1 MNSNAQ
7 ASKTDSPSALR
18 VFVAG
23 SSLDDLA
30 LDALQAELTAAKFH
44 VVRLQEQ
51 TITGKAWQRDLE
63 SAIERC
69 DLAVL
74 AISERSVE
82 SAFVQE
88 EARAARRSGKRV
100 IVLHLGDIPT
110 AKLGPEFRQPGP
122 LFRVEG
128 DGDWSAAMARVAQGL
143 TSFRDG
149 AIVLPSRR
157 PAAAHAVIPWAEA
170 LRRASD
176 SEAIEPRHLYAAL
189 LESCSGEPEVYA
201 ALLGRSTQ
209 VQAPKINDVLRRM
222 GLSVAENPVRIEG
235 RPRLSLEVAV
245 ALAWEQADTGREPDR
260 RDVFAALFDKAG
272 TRGAALI
279 EPALLSAGLDPAGIL
294 RAVADLR
301 DWARWP
307 SIARLIGE
315 QRLVPRWDRSGFDS
329 DRVSGAIPDDQDAL
343 DTRRPARRF
352 AKLLASADVQPPIA
366 LGLFGNWGSG
376 KTTFMGLM
384 QSAVRDLCEG
394 KDPAYVRRVVQ
405 LEFNAWHYHDTS
417 LWACLAMRIF
427 DGLAQE
433 LSPKEDDIERTRR
446 ELHAKLNSSQVR
458 RTEAEQRR
466 MDALTRRGKLASELE
481 QRQRNRRELEQ
492 KSVRIRLAAAWKVV
506 ESGASFQ
513 DLRTQAADL
522 GRHFGLPSAVDSAK
536 QLARLRA
543 DVEDTSSRAL
553 GLFRAVGQ
561 RFADLESGAKATAW
575 LIAIGAAAIAL
586 GLGVESIAKWARATH
601 PELPAIVAQVSAF
614 VAAVAGWCGRRVREL
629 RRGIETIGVVE
640 RELAEAELKVMPIEL
655 NELLQEIEAVDKEIA
670 QANEEIQSADSEIAA
685 ATAEID
691 RINRGGLVYDFLAE
705 RRGATT
711 YTSSLGLV
719 STIRCDFER
728 LGKLLDDFR
737 KAGERPIDRI
747 VLYVDDLD
755 RCHPDKVVEV
765 LQAVHLMLA
774 FPLFSVV
781 VGVDARWL
789 ERSLERQYVA
799 RGGRS
804 RAARSEFSAQD
815 YLEKIFQIPYRLAP
829 MDPHAFGRLI
839 DSLVT
844 TRSDVEAKRRAD
856 EAKRQAEQASNAQ
869 PLENAAAQE
878 PSHGPAAEENAIDP
892 AKATNANVASRDD
905 AGKDAK
911 TQDSASVGRFFEDH
925 EEKFLRQLHA
935 FIDRPRLAKRFL
947 NIYRLLRVRA
957 AETPESEDFA
967 LSAQSDDYRAA
978 QVLLAINVG
987 HPRIAAWMLPRIA
1000 DERGPTLYG
1009 ESFGRWRE
1017 DAKADPSLTDGDR
1030 GELDRVLTRIAELK
1044 DLPSND
1050 DAYRRWALPIA
1061 AFSFGWHESATSP
1074 RRAPAPRREPQA
1086 S

>member
-1 MNSNAQ
+1 MASQAAQ
-7 ASKTDSPSALR
+7 KSAKPSTR
-18 VFVAG
+18 VFLACAPEDDALLTELR
-23 SSLDDLA
+23 SSL
-30 LDALQAELTAAKFH
+30 AASGFD
-44 VVRLQEQ
+44 VVRLHEQ
-51 TITGKAWQRDLE
+51 TITGKAWSRNIE
-63 SAIERC
+63 AAIARC
-69 DLAVL
+69 DLVVL
-74 AISERSVE
+74 AISERSVR
-82 SAFVQE
+82 SPWLRE
-88 EARAARRSGKRV
+88 EALAARRSGKRV
-100 IVLHLGDIPT
+100 IALHLGAIEPEM
-110 AKLGPEFRQPGP
+110 LGPELRQPGP
-122 LFRVEG
+122 LFRIEG
-128 DGDWSAAMARVAQGL
+128 DEGWNLAFARFAEGL
-143 TSFRDG
+143 TSFEDG
-149 AIVLPSRR
+149 AILLPSRGSQ
-157 PAAAHAVIPWAEA
+157 AAGPLFAWAEA
-170 LRRASD
+170 FRRAS
-176 SEAIEPRHLYAAL
+176 SAPAIEPRHLYAAL
-189 LESCSGEPEVYA
+189 LESCGGDAKLYA

-209 VQAPKINDVLRRM
+209 VEVPKIDDVLRRM
-222 GLSVAENPVRIEG
+222 GVSVAQRPARIEG
-235 RPRLSLEVAV
+235 AAELSRD
-245 ALAWEQADTGREPDR
+245 LAAAFERARVTDDDEHDR
-260 RDVFAALFDKAG
+260 RTAFAALF
-272 TRGAALI
+272 TRVEGANAAPI

-294 RAVADLR
+294 RAVADLK
-301 DWARWP
+301 DWATWP

-315 QRLVPRWDRSGFDS
+315 RRAAPRWDRSGFDS
-329 DRVSGAIPDDQDAL
+329 DRVTGAISEDSDAL

-352 AKLLASADVQPPIA
+352 AKLLSSADVQPPIA

-384 QSAVRDLCEG
+384 QSAVRELCEG

-481 QRQRNRRELEQ
+481 QRQRRRRELEQ
-492 KSVRIRLAAAWKVV
+492 KSARMRVAAAWKVV

-513 DLRTQAADL
+513 DLRTQAAEL
-522 GRHFGLPSAVDSAK
+522 GRHFGLPAAVDSAK

-575 LIAIGAAAIAL
+575 LVAIGAAAIAL
-586 GLGVESIAKWARATH
+586 GLGVESVAKWARAAH

-655 NELLQEIEAVDKEIA
+655 NELLQQIEAVDKQIA
-670 QANEEIQSADSEIAA
+670 QANEEIQSADGEIAA

-705 RRGATT
+705 RRGAAT
-711 YTSSLGLV
+711 YTTSLGLV

-737 KAGERPIDRI
+737 KQGEQPIDRI

-789 ERSLERQYVA
+789 ERSLERQYVS

-829 MDPHAFGRLI
+829 MDPTAFGRLI

-844 TRSDVEAKRRAD
+844 TRSDVEAKRRAA
-856 EAKRQAEQASNAQ
+856 EVERQAQPAPNALPRTNVDAPNPPPVDTADETALASSREQAKGSTAR
-869 PLENAAAQE
+869 A
-878 PSHGPAAEENAIDP
+878 
-892 AKATNANVASRDD
+892 D
-905 AGKDAK
+905 AGEGSAIPD
-911 TQDSASVGRFFEDH
+911 TASVGRFFEDH
-925 EEKFLRQLHA
+925 EEQFLRQLHA

-957 AETPESEDFA
+957 AEEASSEDFA
-967 LSAQSDDYRAA
+967 TSPESDDYRAA

-987 HPRIAAWMLPRIA
+987 HPRVAAWMLPRIA
-1000 DERGPTLYG
+1000 ASHGPTLD
-1009 ESFGRWRE
+1009 EPSVARWRE
-1017 DAKADPSLTDGDR
+1017 AAKLDRSLTDADR
-1030 GELDRVLTRIAELK
+1030 AELDRVLARIADLE
-1044 DLPSND
+1044 DLPRD
-1050 DAYRRWALPIA
+1050 EDAYRRWALPIA
-1061 AFSFGWHESATSP
+1061 AFSFGWHEPATSP
-1074 RRAPAPRREPQA
+1074 RRESDAARQPQA
-1086 S
+1086 AN